1 MCYLDCIETVRRAAT
16 AEDETK
22 KARAGNDIAS
32 VSREQAGAVK
42 YAQQALDSA
51 RSMIESYA
59 RVAADR
65 PDLGA
70 IATMDEYIYRPL
82 KRWTAKLKNNES

>member
-1 MCYLDCIETVRRAAT
+1 VGCFDCIEAVKPAAT
-16 AEDETK
+16 ADAEAK

-32 VSREQAGAVK
+32 ASREQAGGVK
-42 YAQQALDSA
+42 NAQPAFDTA
-51 RSMIESYA
+51 RSMIGCCA

-65 PDLGA
+65 SDLGA
-70 IATMDEYIYRPL
+70 ITTMDQYIYRPL